1 MGKYKHYRKEPL
13 TKKQVAVSLLN
24 TVFLRYVPLVI
35 VAFVMI
41 FPFLWLLSLALR
53 EGGDLAQITLIPKG
67 ITLYNFSRAWEYA
80 NIGVSFKN
88 STILATLAISG
99 NLFLGALAAY
109 PLARYRFRGRNI
121 VFIIILSSMM
131 IPFQLTMI
139 PLSDIIAYLHLND
152 TLFGVALPGLVSA
165 VGVFLIRQSY
175 LIIPKDLESAARIDG
190 AGEFRIWWQIMLPQV
205 KPAMATLAIFVFVAS
220 WGDLLWPLIVLQDE
234 SKYTLPVNIA
244 YLTGMFGNEL
254 QTLSAACVITI
265 VPVIVLFLFLQR
277 YFIEGLSMGSVKG

>member
-1 MGKYKHYRKEPL
+1 MEKFKYKKEPL
-13 TKKQVAVSLLN
+13 SRHQLALFIIRMVLLKYIPLCIIAV
-24 TVFLRYVPLVI
+24 
-35 VAFVMI
+35 VMI

-53 EGGDLAQITLIPKG
+53 EGGNLAQITLIPDG
-67 ITLYNFSRAWEYA
+67 ITFRNFSRAWEYA

-99 NLFLGALAAY
+99 NLLLGALAAY
-109 PLARYRFRGRNI
+109 PLARYRFRGKNI

-139 PLSDIIAYLHLND
+139 PLSDIIANMRLNN
-152 TLFGVALPGLVSA
+152 TLIGVALPGLVSA
-165 VGVFLIRQSY
+165 VGVFLLRQAY
-175 LIIPKDLESAARIDG
+175 MIIPKDLENAARIDG
-190 AGEFRIWWQIMLPQV
+190 ASELRIWWQIMMPQI

-234 SKYTLPVNIA
+234 TKYTLPVNIA

-265 VPVIVLFLFLQR
+265 LPVIILFLFLQR
-277 YFIEGLSMGSVKG
+277 YFIEGLSVGSVKG